1 MAKKG
6 RKITYVVLIQP
17 VINKQS
23 VLRHYKA
30 HCEALP
36 ECTAYGSSFQEAE
49 EKFRD
54 NMADY
59 LYDLQTAGRELPRQ
73 RVSVK
78 FIYYDPD
85 DIML

>member
-1 MAKKG
+1 V
-6 RKITYVVLIQP
+6 RRITYVVLIQP
-17 VINKQS
+17 VIDKNS

-36 ECTAYGSSFQEAE
+36 ECTAYGTSFLEAE
-49 EKFRD
+49 EKFRR

-59 LYDLQTAGRELPRQ
+59 LYGLQTAGQDLPRQ

-85 DIML
+85 DFMQ

>member
-1 MAKKG
+1 M

-17 VINKQS
+17 GIGKNS

-30 HCEALP
+30 YCEALP
-36 ECTAYGSSFQEAE
+36 ECTAYGASFQEAE
-49 EKFRD
+49 EKFRH
-54 NMADY
+54 NMEDY
-59 LYDLQTAGRELPRQ
+59 LYGLQAAGKELPRQ

-85 DIML
+85 DFMQ